1 MEKWKGLG
9 RYLTCIILLGGI
21 FCLFGVR
28 LVDWQ
33 IISGEELLEES
44 TNTNTSVVKME
55 AARGEI
61 LDRNGAGLAVNRTG
75 YSIRFDRAYMTA
87 DTQNQTILRLVHLL
101 DERGEEWID
110 VLPIEAT
117 PAGTYEFIEG
127 MEDEA
132 ADLKESDPVNV
143 NPYATA
149 DECMKALIE
158 YYECDG
164 YDAQDTRD
172 IVSVRYNMTMNAFSV
187 SNPYTFAP
195 DVSTDTVG
203 IISENKQLLPG
214 ATIQVTTQ
222 REYPNG
228 TIAPHIVGTMGAIT
242 QEEYNEFKSQGQTY
256 SLNNISGYG
265 YNDWLGKSGIESA
278 FESTLRGEN
287 GRRVIETT
295 RTGSVASETITENPT
310 PGNTIY
316 LSIDSRIQAVA
327 QASLEHA
334 VLAAQ
339 EYGASNDGNGSDCA
353 VGAAIVMDAKDFTI
367 LAAANYPN
375 YDLKKYSEDPD
386 YRRSLLTSTDSQPL
400 YNNAFLGNFM
410 PGSAYKPM
418 VACAALQEGVLSSST
433 RITCNH
439 VYTRWDDYRPQCMGW
454 HGTIGLTT
462 ALQKSCNIFF
472 YETGYQ
478 LGIDAMESY
487 ARSFGFGGRTGVEVS
502 EGTGLLATPE
512 EREERGGEW
521 VGGDVVQAAIGQSDN
536 AVTPIQLA
544 TYVATICNGG
554 QRLRTSVVDKI
565 TDYSRETVISEHQ
578 NEVVADTGVSQENLD
593 LVKQGMRAVCQTG
606 GTASLF
612 NNYPIAV
619 AGKTGTAEVP
629 PHSDNVTFVGFAPY
643 DDPEIVIAVVLQ
655 YGARS
660 QFSNGVAQD
669 LFNAYFFGYTVD
681 TEGNV
686 VPPPQEDASDSSADS
701 AGSAD
706 SADSADTSEPAA
718 ASAEAAS
725 ASSDSTDST
734 DSTNSADSTGSVGAS
749 SGAAQG

>member
-1 MEKWKGLG
+1 
-9 RYLTCIILLGGI
+9 
-21 FCLFGVR
+21 
-28 LVDWQ
+28 
-33 IISGEELLEES
+33 
-44 TNTNTSVVKME
+44 
-55 AARGEI
+55 
-61 LDRNGAGLAVNRTG
+61 
-75 YSIRFDRAYMTA
+75 MTA

-386 YRRSLLTSTDSQPL
+386 YRRSLLLSTDSQPL

-418 VACAALQEGVLSSST
+418 VSCAALQEGVINSST

-439 VYTRWDDYRPQCMGW
+439 VYTRWDDYQPRCLGW

-536 AVTPIQLA
+536 QFTPLQLA
-544 TYVATICNGG
+544 TYASTIANNGVRY
-554 QRLRTSVVDKI
+554 QTHLVSKI
-565 TDYSRETVISEHQ
+565 TDYARK
-578 NEVVADTGVSQENLD
+578 EVVMENDPDNPTVVAETGVSEQNFEY
-593 LVKQGMRAVCQTG
+593 VKEGMRAVITDSRG
-606 GTASLF
+606 SAHRNLG
-612 NNYPIAV
+612 NYPVPI
-619 AGKTGTAEVP
+619 AGKTGTAQGP
-629 PHSDNVTFVGFAPY
+629 GSDNVAFIGFAPY
-643 DDPEIVIAVVLQ
+643 DDPEIAVAVILQHGSTGTYCQNVVRDIL
-655 YGARS
+655 
-660 QFSNGVAQD
+660 D
-669 LFNAYFFGYTVD
+669 AYFYGKTVD
-681 TEGNV
+681 DEGNLV
-686 VPPPQEDASDSSADS
+686 MPEELAASSAVSDEEGDASSNASGETSSQ
-701 AGSAD
+701 G
-706 SADSADTSEPAA
+706 T
-718 ASAEAAS
+718 ASAE
-725 ASSDSTDST
+725 
-734 DSTNSADSTGSVGAS
+734 
-749 SGAAQG
+749 

>member
-1 MEKWKGLG
+1 MEKAKGLG
-9 RYLTCIILLGGI
+9 RYITCVLLLFGV

-33 IISGEELLEES
+33 IINGEELLEES
-44 TNTNTSVVKME
+44 TNTNTSVVKIE

-75 YSIRFDRAYMTA
+75 YSIQFDKAYMTSE
-87 DTQNQTILRLVHLL
+87 TQNQTILQLVHLL
-101 DERGEEWID
+101 DKRGELWID
-110 VLPIEAT
+110 TLPIEAT

-127 MEDEA
+127 MEDEVA
-132 ADLKESDPVNV
+132 ALKESDPVNV

-158 YYECDG
+158 YYECEG
-164 YDAQDTRD
+164 YNAQDTRD
-172 IVSVRYNMTMNAFSV
+172 IVSVRYNMTYNAFSV

-195 DVSTDTVG
+195 DVSADTVG

-214 ATIQVTTQ
+214 ATVQVTTQ

-228 TIAPHIVGTMGAIT
+228 TIAPHIVGTMGSIT
-242 QEEYNEFKSQGQTY
+242 QEEYNEYKSQGQTY

-265 YNDWLGKSGIESA
+265 YNDRLGKSGIESA
-278 FESTLRGEN
+278 FESTLRGTN
-287 GRRVIETT
+287 GKRVVETT
-295 RTGSVASETITENPT
+295 RTGSLAMETITENPV

-327 QASLEHA
+327 QASLA
-334 VLAAQ
+334 YNVKAAQ
-339 EYGASNDGNGSDCA
+339 EYGNSHNGEGSDCA

-386 YRRSLLTSTDSQPL
+386 YRRNLLTSTEEKPL
-400 YNNAFLGNFM
+400 YNSAFLGSFM

-418 VACAALQEGVLSSST
+418 VACAALQEGVISSST

-454 HGTIGLTT
+454 HGNIGLTT

-472 YETGYQ
+472 YETGWN
-478 LGIDAMESY
+478 LGIDAMETY
-487 ARSFGFGGRTGVEVS
+487 ARRFGFGDRTGVEVS

-512 EREERGGEW
+512 EREERGGSWE
-521 VGGDVVQAAIGQSDN
+521 GGDVVQAAIGQSDN

-554 QRLRTSVVDKI
+554 KRLRTSVVDKI
-565 TDYSRETVISEHQ
+565 TDYSRETVLQKHE

-606 GTASLF
+606 GTAALF
-612 NNYPIAV
+612 NSYPIAV

-655 YGARS
+655 YGAKS
-660 QFSNGVAQD
+660 QFSNAVAKD

-686 VPPPQEDASDSSADS
+686 VPPPEKETQTESSS
-701 AGSAD
+701 
-706 SADSADTSEPAA
+706 SE
-718 ASAEAAS
+718 S
-725 ASSDSTDST
+725 
-734 DSTNSADSTGSVGAS
+734 
-749 SGAAQG
+749 